1 MLDTLDTLIA
11 FVTVTLVLS
20 LLVTGL
26 VQIIQYA
33 IGQRGRNL
41 ELGLAGLL
49 ASLSDPQ
56 ALRAG
61 GEEAVKIEDEAR
73 ELARKVVHD
82 PRLTQPSNGRLFLW
96 LSRKLAKLRDKRFV
110 GGLAGRLY
118 WWVLGR
124 TTWIEREELR
134 SLLGELLEKRP
145 AADGEVTTAEAATAK
160 AATAKVAAAKVAAS
174 SAARLDDELFDR
186 WERNLSKR
194 FQHRMRWLTVV
205 CAFVVVILFQ
215 VDGFKL
221 LRDLSA
227 DAELRSRIAGLS
239 SEALGQESGVRE
251 MLDLRGAAEEALD
264 RFEARHPEI
273 KALLEEASG
282 VGPDRASIVAEL
294 ESVLADRPKA
304 ERDTLLEEYSALL
317 DQVIGERQRRA
328 RALVDDALGLSAR
341 MGLEPWPRG
350 LGFYVPMR
358 LGRWLGV
365 GVMVFLVSFGAP
377 FWFNTLRNLVGL
389 RDLLKPKEEAKAP
402 GAPATPPAPAAG
414 G

>member
-26 VQIIQYA
+26 VQMIQYA
-33 IGQRGRNL
+33 VGLRGRNL

-49 ASLSDPQ
+49 ASLTAPE
-56 ALRAG
+56 AVLAG
-61 GEEAVKIEDEAR
+61 GENAVGIENDAR
-73 ELARKVVHD
+73 KLARNVVHD
-82 PRLTQPSNGRLFLW
+82 PRLTQPSNGVLFRW

-110 GGLAGRLY
+110 GKPAGWLY
-118 WWVLGR
+118 WGMLGR

-134 SLLGELLEKRP
+134 SVLAKVLKERP
-145 AADGEVTTAEAATAK
+145 TADVDSTSPEGATIAAT
-160 AATAKVAAAKVAAS
+160 S
-174 SAARLDDELFDR
+174 LDEEPFDR

-194 FQHRMRWLTVV
+194 FQHRMRWLTAV
-205 CAFVVVILFQ
+205 CAIAVVVLFQ
-215 VDGFKL
+215 VDGFTL

-227 DAELRSRIAGLS
+227 DAELRTRIAGLS

-273 KALLEEASG
+273 EAVLEEASG

-294 ESVLADRPKA
+294 EAVLADRSPT
-304 ERDTLLEEYSALL
+304 ERDALLKEYSALL

-328 RALVDDALGLSAR
+328 RALVDDALGMSAR

-350 LGFYVPMR
+350 LDFYIPMR

-389 RDLLKPKEEAKAP
+389 RDQLKPKEEAKTPA
-402 GAPATPPAPAAG
+402 APANP
-414 G
+414 

>member
-49 ASLSDPQ
+49 ASLTDPE
-56 ALRAG
+56 ALRKG
-61 GEEAVKIEDEAR
+61 GAEAARIEGKAR

-82 PRLTQPSNGRLFLW
+82 PRLTQPASGPLFLW

-145 AADGEVTTAEAATAK
+145 AADGEAASAN
-160 AATAKVAAAKVAAS
+160 VAAS
-174 SAARLDDELFDR
+174 SAAALDDELFDR

-194 FQHRMRWLTVV
+194 FQHRMRWLTIG

-273 KALLEEASG
+273 EALLEEASG

-294 ESVLADRPKA
+294 EAVLADRPPK
-304 ERDTLLEEYSALL
+304 ERDALLEEYSALL

-328 RALVDDALGLSAR
+328 RALVDDALGMSAR

-350 LGFYVPMR
+350 LDFYVPMR

-389 RDLLKPKEEAKAP
+389 RDLLKPKEEAAKAP
-402 GAPATPPAPAAG
+402 GAPAGPPAPAAG
-414 G
+414 A

>member
-26 VQIIQYA
+26 VQMIQYA

-49 ASLSDPQ
+49 ASLTDPE
-56 ALRAG
+56 AVRAG
-61 GEEAVKIEDEAR
+61 GAQAVRVEGQAR
-73 ELARKVVHD
+73 ELARTVVHD
-82 PRLTQPSNGRLFLW
+82 PRLTQPSNGVLFRW
-96 LSRKLAKLRDKRFV
+96 LSRRLAKLRHRRFV
-110 GGLAGRLY
+110 GKPAGWLY
-118 WWVLGR
+118 WSLLGR
-124 TTWIEREELR
+124 TTWIERGELR
-134 SLLGELLEKRP
+134 SVLGELLEKRP
-145 AADGEVTTAEAATAK
+145 AADGEVTTAEV
-160 AATAKVAAAKVAAS
+160 ATAKVATAEVAAS

-194 FQHRMRWLTVV
+194 FQHRMRWLTAV

-273 KALLEEASG
+273 EALLEEASG

-294 ESVLADRPKA
+294 EAVLADRPPV
-304 ERDTLLEEYSALL
+304 ERDALLAEYSALL
-317 DQVIGERQRRA
+317 DGVIGERQRRA
-328 RALVDDALGLSAR
+328 RALVEDALGMSAR

-389 RDLLKPKEEAKAP
+389 RDLLKPKEKEAKTPA
-402 GAPATPPAPAAG
+402 APARPPAPAAG